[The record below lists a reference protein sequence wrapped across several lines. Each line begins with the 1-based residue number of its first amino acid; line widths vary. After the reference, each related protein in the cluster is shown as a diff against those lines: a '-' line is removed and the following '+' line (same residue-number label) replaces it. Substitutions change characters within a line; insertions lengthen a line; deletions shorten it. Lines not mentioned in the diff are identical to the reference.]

1 MALDRLAAKFGTAVS
16 LLVNRAQSP
25 ERREQVSK
33 LVALGLPRPRSDP
46 AGRQNAQ
53 RIRDDGFVRLGTPF
67 APKMIA
73 RVRAQLEQRPC
84 FDAWQPDRGHFRI
97 EDAPEDANTFHIAE
111 VESIRETVEMAN
123 DPRIL
128 STVSAYFG
136 CRPTIDDIL
145 AWWSLPGRAAPRHEQ
160 FFHRD
165 RDSIRFLKLF
175 IHLTD
180 VGDDDGPH
188 VFVRQSHRDRV
199 LAGGSLRK
207 SDADVANAVPDAN
220 VIRFT
225 GPAGTT
231 FLEDTSGLHKG
242 ALPTTGRRLILQVR
256 YSILPSLN
264 AAPARIADVAGFDP
278 YIHPR
283 IAAIA

>member
-46 AGRQNAQ
+46 AGRQTAQ

-128 STVSAYFG
+128 STLSA
-136 CRPTIDDIL
+136 
-145 AWWSLPGRAAPRHEQ
+145 
-160 FFHRD
+160 
-165 RDSIRFLKLF
+165 
-175 IHLTD
+175 
-180 VGDDDGPH
+180 
-188 VFVRQSHRDRV
+188 
-199 LAGGSLRK
+199 
-207 SDADVANAVPDAN
+207 
-220 VIRFT
+220 
-225 GPAGTT
+225 
-231 FLEDTSGLHKG
+231 
-242 ALPTTGRRLILQVR
+242 
-256 YSILPSLN
+256 
-264 AAPARIADVAGFDP
+264 
-278 YIHPR
+278 
-283 IAAIA
+283 